1 MVGMWGSDMKRQG
14 QFLFGAG
21 CVIGCSCLGATV
33 YVLSTGSGGAAHG

>member
-21 CVIGCSCLGATV
+21 CVIGCSRLGATV
-33 YVLSTGSGGAAHG
+33 YVLSTGSGGTAHG